1 MRKKIVAGN
10 WKMNLSLVEAV
21 ELYQGITQLSVAPEV
36 EIVVFPPALFIDRLM
51 TQFQHQ
57 VGVGAQNAHPVSSGA
72 FTGEIS
78 MQQVADMGIDA
89 VLIGHS
95 ERRQYFNETNDFLRQ
110 KVDAA
115 LANNLRPFFCCG
127 EPLNVRETNDHIRF
141 VKNQLQESLF
151 HLPAEDF
158 QKTVIAYEPIWAIGT
173 GLTASTEQAEEMH
186 AAIRSWIVDV
196 YGETIAEN
204 YSILYGGSCNP
215 SNASAL
221 FACPNVDGGLI
232 GGAAL
237 KLSDF
242 EILVAE
248 TTWITSK

>member
-21 ELYQGITQLSVAPEV
+21 ELYQGITELSVAPQVEV
-36 EIVVFPPALFIDRLM
+36 VVFPPSLFIDRLM
-51 TQFQHQ
+51 TQSLHR
-57 VGVGAQNAHPVSSGA
+57 VKVGAQNAHPVASGA

-95 ERRQYFNETNDFLRQ
+95 ERRQYFNETNEFLRQ

-127 EPLNVRETNDHIRF
+127 EPLKVREVNDHLAF
-141 VKNQLQESLF
+141 VKNQLHESLF
-151 HLPAEDF
+151 HLSPEDF

-186 AAIRSWIVDV
+186 AAIRTWIVDV